1 MVIETALGS
10 ESGALRKENWQG
22 SEVKAT
28 SSALQHPWLI
38 TLCPQITAHL
48 IT

>member
-1 MVIETALGS
+1 MVIETALGI
-10 ESGALRKENWQG
+10 ESGVLRKENWQG

-28 SSALQHPWLI
+28 SSAPQHPWLR
-38 TLCPQITAHL
+38 TFCPQITAHL